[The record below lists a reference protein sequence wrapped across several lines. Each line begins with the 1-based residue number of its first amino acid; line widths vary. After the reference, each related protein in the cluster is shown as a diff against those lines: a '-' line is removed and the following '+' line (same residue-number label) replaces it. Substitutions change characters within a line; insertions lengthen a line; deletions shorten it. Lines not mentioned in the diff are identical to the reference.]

1 MAGAMASAL
10 LACGLASPAVAEPR
24 PSASSL
30 RCFEMIGLF
39 DRIVQSRFDHRLL
52 RIEAWELAEAQ
63 RLRGQAEVDCARAK
77 YWFGL
82 RAIEDALTI
91 IGVVPPTAFDNEDEQ
106 VD

>member
-10 LACGLASPAVAEPR
+10 LVWAWASPPAAEP
-24 PSASSL
+24 PPGEPAL

-63 RLRGQAEVDCARAK
+63 RLRGRAEVDCARGS
-77 YWFGL
+77 YWFGT